1 MRSIVLMLAVACAAL
16 PSMAQS
22 KVAIVDFQ
30 KAIMGTAE
38 IKKAQTALEAQFK
51 PRQDAIQKLQ
61 NELQQISSQ
70 LQSLAGKLKP
80 QDEQDMRIQGQRK
93 ERELQ
98 RLTEDLQG
106 DVDRERND
114 ILQKSGRQ
122 MREVVSKVSA
132 EKGFDVVIDSSNT
145 LYFKDALEITNDVI
159 TAYDSAH
166 PAN

>member
-1 MRSIVLMLAVACAAL
+1 MRSIVFMLVAASIAVPAA
-16 PSMAQS
+16 AQS

-38 IKKAQTALEAQFK
+38 IKKAQAALEARFK
-51 PRQDAIQKLQ
+51 PRQDAMQKLQ
-61 NELQQISSQ
+61 NELQQIATQ
-70 LQSLAGKLKP
+70 LQTMAGKLPP
-80 QDEQDMRIQGQRK
+80 QSEADLRIQGQRK

-98 RLTEDLQG
+98 RMNEDLQG

-122 MREVVSKVSA
+122 MREVVSKMSA

-145 LYFKDALEITNDVI
+145 LYFKDALEVTTDAI
-159 TAYDSAH
+159 TAYDSAY